1 MANKTVIKILADNNL
16 KVTPQRT
23 AVLEVILNLNN
34 HPTAENIV
42 EYLELNF
49 SHIPIGTVY
58 KILDVFVE
66 KGIVIKVKTDNDVM
80 RYDAIK
86 EKHHH
91 LYCAETE
98 RIEDYYDE
106 NLDAL
111 LEKNLNKKKIP
122 NFKIKDIKLQ
132 IVGNFTDNAIQ

>member
-1 MANKTVIKILADNNL
+1 MVNKTVIKILADNNL

-34 HPTAENIV
+34 HPSAENIV
-42 EYLELNF
+42 EYLRLNYP
-49 SHIPIGTVY
+49 HIPIGTVY

-132 IVGNFTDNAIQ
+132 IVGNFTDNANQ